1 MESNNIENKTNEK
14 KEFKIQKPFLKWVGG
29 KSQIIQ
35 KVIDKFPKNI
45 NNYYEIFL
53 GGGSVLFALL
63 SMKKYGLI
71 NVQNKIF
78 AYDLNADLINV
89 YKTIQN
95 IESRD
100 KLFNY
105 LFKIVKEYNSITKVE
120 EKDLDNVLNRKPKNK
135 KEAMLCKENYYYW
148 IRSKYN
154 NMNTSVGA
162 VDVGDDVIKK
172 SAIFMFLNKTGF
184 RGMYRVGPN
193 GFNIPYGHYKKT
205 PKFFTKKEYDLISDL
220 IQDVEFIC
228 CSFETSLT
236 NFVKGDFIYL
246 DPPYAP
252 VDKKSFVG
260 YTNDGFTYEKH
271 IKLFD
276 MIKNIIKYDGVKI
289 LMSNAKVK
297 LVEDNFCQVGGD
309 GNGDGDGDG
318 DGEKKK
324 FNIEDVLARRAINS
338 KNPGAKAKEVL
349 IWN

>member
-1 MESNNIENKTNEK
+1 MENKTNK
-14 KEFKIQKPFLKWVGG
+14 KKAFKIQKPFLKWVGG
-29 KSQIIQ
+29 KTQMIEKIIQ
-35 KVIDKFPKNI
+35 KFPKNI

-63 SMKKYGLI
+63 SMKKQGLI

-78 AYDLNADLINV
+78 AYDLNSDLINV

-95 IESRD
+95 IESKN
-100 KLFNY
+100 KLFDC
-105 LFKIVKEYNSITKVE
+105 LFKIVNEYDSIAKVD
-120 EKDLDNVLNRKPKNK
+120 KKKLSKVLNRKSKNK
-135 KEAMLCKENYYYW
+135 EEAQKCKENYYYW

-154 NMNTSVGA
+154 SG
-162 VDVGDDVIKK
+162 VDVDIIKK
-172 SAIFMFLNKTGF
+172 SAMFIFLNKTGF

-220 IQDVEFIC
+220 IQDVEFVSC
-228 CSFETSLT
+228 GFETSLT

-252 VDKKSFVG
+252 IDKNSFVG
-260 YTNDGFTYEKH
+260 YTKDGFAYEKH
-271 IKLFD
+271 IELFD
-276 MIKNIIKYDGVKI
+276 IIKKIGYIDGVSSEVKF

-297 LVEDNFCQVGGD
+297 LVEDNFCH
-309 GNGDGDGDG
+309 DGDDE
-318 DGEKKK
+318 DEKKK
-324 FNIEDVLARRAINS
+324 INIEDVLARRAINS